1 VIFAGQMGFYGYMFT
16 DFGEA
21 FKMMNTGKHL
31 PVLLI
36 DSITNEEEGRVIV
49 NKEFK
54 HDFKH
59 GDFIRIDGVEG
70 MKEVNGDARPV
81 KIVDNYTFIIE
92 NTKNYGKYL
101 KGGIAQKVKMTERI
115 PFPNL
120 KSQVI
125 EPVFKEDANKHANEL
140 MMLATSAILSF
151 F

>member
-1 VIFAGQMGFYGYMFT
+1 MGFYGYMFT

-36 DSITNEEEGRVIV
+36 DSITNEEEGRVTV

-81 KIVDNYTFIIE
+81 KIVDDYTFIIE
-92 NTKNYGKYL
+92 STKNYGKYL

-125 EPVFKEDANKHANEL
+125 EPVFKEDKNKAANEL
-140 MMLATSAILSF
+140 LMLATSAILSF

>member
-1 VIFAGQMGFYGYMFT
+1 
-16 DFGEA
+16 
-21 FKMMNTGKHL
+21 
-31 PVLLI
+31 
-36 DSITNEEEGRVIV
+36 
-49 NKEFK
+49 
-54 HDFKH
+54 
-59 GDFIRIDGVEG
+59 